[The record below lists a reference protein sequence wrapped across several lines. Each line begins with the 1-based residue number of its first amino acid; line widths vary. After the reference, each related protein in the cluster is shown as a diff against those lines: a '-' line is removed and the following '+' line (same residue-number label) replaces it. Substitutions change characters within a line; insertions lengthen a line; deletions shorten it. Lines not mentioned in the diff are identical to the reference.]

1 VLVNIS
7 SPRKG
12 EVEETYEC
20 QECGE
25 TKKIYELTSMSQL
38 QNQIEA

>member
-1 VLVNIS
+1 MVDVS

-12 EVEETYEC
+12 EAEETFEC

-25 TKKIYELTSMSQL
+25 TKRIYELVTTSNL
-38 QNQIEA
+38 VNQVEA